1 MRFLSLLL
9 IFSLALCYSDVSSA
23 TILNADS
30 AGERGYHCNMTN
42 HHDADNSDKSQVF
55 IQNASTADL
64 QHFQCC
70 SEVLTNSSIKDNL
83 GYKALEVL
91 YFLDFPTSLE
101 TSNSK
106 SIDSIITKCV
116 HSPPEIY
123 LSVSSF
129 LL

>member
-23 TILNADS
+23 RILNADS
-30 AGERGYHCNMTN
+30 SGERGYHCGMTN
-42 HHDADNSDKSQVF
+42 HHDSDKSQVF
-55 IQNASTADL
+55 IQNVNTADL

-106 SIDSIITKCV
+106 SIDLRITKCV
-116 HSPPEIY
+116 HSPPDIY